1 MCLFP
6 YIALTYKLRP
16 YGQTYL
22 NTMDLLGASMA
33 TVLAL
38 SGLVMFGGYDTQ
50 IGDFPVRV
58 TLLASAFYLQGNECL
73 VNDQ

>member
-33 TVLAL
+33 TAMAL
-38 SGLVMFGGYDTQ
+38 SGLVLFGGYDTQ
-50 IGDFPVRV
+50 IGEFPVRV
-58 TLLASAFYLQGNECL
+58 ALIASAFWKEIRVW
-73 VNDQ
+73 VNS